1 MTIDKRK
8 IKEEPIILLPKHQ
21 DEEEQQD
28 LSWMIRDD
36 KILKKPVKK
45 LSKRKKK

>member
-1 MTIDKRK
+1 MTRSKKTR
-8 IKEEPIILLPKHQ
+8 EETIILLPKHRE
-21 DEEEQQD
+21 EEEQQD

-36 KILKKPVKK
+36 KILEKTVKK